1 MLNAAMCFGLKKTNG
16 NIPYFKNIITGWKKS
31 REYAVNPKTLLYIPK
46 DSDKDVVNA
55 ANSVTRIPVKT

>member
-1 MLNAAMCFGLKKTNG
+1 
-16 NIPYFKNIITGWKKS
+16 
-31 REYAVNPKTLLYIPK
+31 LYIPK